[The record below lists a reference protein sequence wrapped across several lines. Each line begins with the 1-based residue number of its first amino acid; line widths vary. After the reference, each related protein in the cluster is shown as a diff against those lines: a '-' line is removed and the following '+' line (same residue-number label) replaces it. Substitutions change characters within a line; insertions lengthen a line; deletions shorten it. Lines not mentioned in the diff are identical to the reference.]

1 MKQGF
6 EQRQDYEFNLHVQT
20 LSTLRMVAYYS
31 GNFKKGTKPKQLFSL
46 PLDDVEQDRPKL
58 KITQKDIKRFKKK
71 FSRSVPKGEIKTKKE
86 ILGYE

>member
-6 EQRQDYEFNLHVQT
+6 EQKQDYEFNLHVQT

-46 PLDDVEQDRPKL
+46 PLDDVETKRPKL
-58 KITQKDIKRFKKK
+58 KLTQKDVDRFSKK
-71 FSRSVPKGEIKTKKE
+71 FSRSVPKEEIKTKRE
-86 ILGYE
+86 VLGYD